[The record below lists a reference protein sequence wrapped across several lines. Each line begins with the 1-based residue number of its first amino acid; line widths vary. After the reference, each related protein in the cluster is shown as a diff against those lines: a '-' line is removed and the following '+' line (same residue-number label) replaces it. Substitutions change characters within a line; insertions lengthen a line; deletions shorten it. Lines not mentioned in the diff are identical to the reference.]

1 MVHRGDWIGGRD
13 RDGDAVRV
21 VRVESADDLA
31 IAQYRNLTDV
41 SLRRRL
47 EPEHGIF
54 MAESQSVI
62 SRALE
67 AGYQPRSALTIE
79 RWRPQ
84 VEAILR
90 DYDVEVYV
98 GSDEVLKDIT
108 GYRVHRG
115 ALAVMQ
121 RRALQP
127 AEDVVKGARRVLVLE
142 GIVDHTNVGAAFRS
156 AAGLGF
162 DAVLIDATCADP
174 LYRRSVRVSMGAV
187 FALPWTRLESWPGD
201 LHVLRDAGF
210 VIASLTPASDATD
223 ISLWAKQAPRKVAL
237 LFGTEGD
244 GLSKHSLA
252 ATDVS
257 LRIPMTHEVDSLNV
271 AAAAAVACYAL
282 RSPDHEGS

>member
-1 MVHRGDWIGGRD
+1 
-13 RDGDAVRV
+13 VRV
-21 VRVESADDLA
+21 VSVDNPDDPA
-31 IAQYRNLTDV
+31 VAEYRNLTDV

-62 SRALE
+62 ARALE

-84 VEAILR
+84 VETMFR
-90 DYDVEVYV
+90 DYDVDIHV

-127 AEDVVKGARRVLVLE
+127 PIDVVSGARRVIVLE

-162 DAVLIDATCADP
+162 DAVLIDSTCADP

-187 FALPWTRLESWPGD
+187 FALPWTRFNSWPGD
-201 LHVLRDAGF
+201 LQILRDAGF
-210 VIASLTPASDATD
+210 VIASLTPASDAID
-223 ISLWAKQAPRKVAL
+223 ISLWARQPPAKVAL

-244 GLSKHSLA
+244 GLSERSVA

-282 RSPDHEGS
+282 RLPDHQGS

>member
-1 MVHRGDWIGGRD
+1 
-13 RDGDAVRV
+13 
-21 VRVESADDLA
+21 
-31 IAQYRNLTDV
+31 
-41 SLRRRL
+41 
-47 EPEHGIF
+47 

-62 SRALE
+62 ARALA

-84 VEAILR
+84 VEEMLR
-90 DYDVEVYV
+90 DYDVDIHV
-98 GSDEVLKDIT
+98 GGDDVLKDIT

-121 RRALQP
+121 RRALPP
-127 AEDVVKGARRVLVLE
+127 AGDVVEGARRIVVLE

-201 LHVLRDAGF
+201 LQVLRDAGF
-210 VIASLTPASDATD
+210 VIASLTPASDAKD
-223 ISLWAKQAPRKVAL
+223 ISAWASNAPAKIAL

-244 GLSKHSLA
+244 GLSERSM
-252 ATDVS
+252 ATTDIS
-257 LRIPMTHEVDSLNV
+257 LRIPMTDQVDSLNV
-271 AAAAAVACYAL
+271 AAAAAVACFAL
-282 RSPDHEGS
+282 RPPDH